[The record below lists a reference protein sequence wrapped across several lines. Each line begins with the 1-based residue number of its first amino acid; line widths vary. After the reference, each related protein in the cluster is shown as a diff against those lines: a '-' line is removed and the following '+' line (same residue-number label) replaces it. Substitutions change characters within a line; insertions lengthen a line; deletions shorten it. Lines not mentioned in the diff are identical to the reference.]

1 MLTLIPPDY
10 RTLGPLRPDTTSPPF
25 FLVWLKVSVNSV
37 PSRRSCTR
45 LSSWPAYCNIVWL
58 LLMSLLFR
66 SSQGCPSTI
75 WLVTWT
81 ANCHLTGC
89 AEVVGLQTQI
99 FPGSCFS
106 FFRTG
111 CIQTFLVQ
119 IHSYVL
125 ILPRVLQQLTMGW
138 IPGFNLP
145 TPFHGDHTSFHAYY
159 WEGSGVKCWGENIC
173 FALLQKNLVSNHY
186 KAFPGVRPLA
196 GYSFICFFLAA
207 SLCLIGSYGI
217 SPAGTILSGSF
228 LRSSLPN
235 MSMSGLSFVAGWG
248 VAR

>member
-1 MLTLIPPDY
+1 MTLH
-10 RTLGPLRPDTTSPPF
+10 LPPF
-25 FLVWLKVSVNSV
+25 FLVWLKVPVNSV

-45 LSSWPAYCNIVWL
+45 WSFWPAYCSLAAVDVPPFP
-58 LLMSLLFR
+58 SLLGMSVDHLAR
-66 SSQGCPSTI
+66 YVDRQLSSHWMRRGCR
-75 WLVTWT
+75 V
-81 ANCHLTGC
+81 
-89 AEVVGLQTQI
+89 EI

-159 WEGSGVKCWGENIC
+159 WEGSGVKCWGQNIR
-173 FALLQKNLVSNHY
+173 FSRAFRLLS
-186 KAFPGVRPLA
+186 
-196 GYSFICFFLAA
+196 GYSFICFFLAT
-207 SLCLIGSYGI
+207 SLIGS
-217 SPAGTILSGSF
+217 LSDWVVWNFSCRYDPF
-228 LRSSLPN
+228 R
-235 MSMSGLSFVAGWG
+235 
-248 VAR
+248 

>member
-1 MLTLIPPDY
+1 MS
-10 RTLGPLRPDTTSPPF
+10 LRF
-25 FLVWLKVSVNSV
+25 
-37 PSRRSCTR
+37 RRSK
-45 LSSWPAYCNIVWL
+45 
-58 LLMSLLFR
+58 
-66 SSQGCPSTI
+66 GCRWTI

-125 ILPRVLQQLTMGW
+125 ILPRVLQQLTMDEFRDL
-138 IPGFNLP
+138 ISLP
-145 TPFHGDHTSFHAYY
+145 LFTVIILPFTPITEKGRGSNAGVRTS
-159 WEGSGVKCWGENIC
+159 
-173 FALLQKNLVSNHY
+173 ALLCFKRTWSPTTIRLALSR
-186 KAFPGVRPLA
+186 AFRLLSA
-196 GYSFICFFLAA
+196 YSFICFFLAA